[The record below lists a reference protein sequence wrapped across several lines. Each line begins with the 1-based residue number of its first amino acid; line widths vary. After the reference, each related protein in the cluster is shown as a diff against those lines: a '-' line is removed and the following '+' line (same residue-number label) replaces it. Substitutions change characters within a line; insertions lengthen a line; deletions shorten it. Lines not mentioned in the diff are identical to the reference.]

1 METTEHGKGAEGISD
16 CVLCTECT
24 EMETYRLSSKLREN
38 DSEYLIQTSND
49 SNLGA
54 VSTTIFVNGVVAE
67 RVTQP
72 HPEQVDPQD
81 VLALVKSSHGE
92 KKKEIESLLGAY
104 RQAIK
109 QAEPDTMY
117 HLGTAFYYKGF
128 YAEAREL
135 FYQAA
140 SSSTEHHQAYNFL
153 VVAELALNNPTEAVA
168 SGSRAVSMRPRF
180 ADYRNNYGEAL
191 LAADNYK
198 AAIEQF
204 EQAIEI
210 NMYYSDAY
218 FNLALGHIVEA
229 IRQPD
234 RERWPSRLERISD
247 CIKKAVLIYDKYR
260 GQRLDDAM
268 EALQRAELRE
278 ALATLKAVREGK
290 RESKRREYAA
300 FHTRFLLVPGWM
312 SEKAVADRI
321 AFLKA
326 ELQKNP
332 TYVDLYAELSQ
343 CYLEQAKMAWQRAI
357 ENYRKTTEINPS
369 LRRAHIALDETEAVY
384 EKMCAVLGRITE
396 KG

>member
-1 METTEHGKGAEGISD
+1 
-16 CVLCTECT
+16 
-24 EMETYRLSSKLREN
+24 METYRLSSKLREN

-49 SNLGA
+49 ANLGA
-54 VSTTIFVNGVVAE
+54 VSTTIFINGVVAE
-67 RVTQP
+67 RVTRP

-81 VLALVKSSHGE
+81 VLSLVKSSHGE
-92 KKKEIESLLGAY
+92 KKKELEALLAAY
-104 RQAIK
+104 RQAI
-109 QAEPDTMY
+109 QQSEPDTMY
-117 HLGTAFYYKGF
+117 HLGTAFYYKSF

-140 SSSTEHHQAYNFL
+140 SSATEHHQAYNFL
-153 VVAELALNNPTEAVA
+153 AVTELALNNPAEAVA
-168 SGSRAVSMRPRF
+168 SGARAVGMRPRF

-191 LAADNYK
+191 LAIDDYQ

-218 FNLALGHIVEA
+218 FNLALGLIVEA

-234 RERWPSRLERISD
+234 RDKWPSRLGKISD
-247 CIKKAVLIYDKYR
+247 SLKKALLIFEGYR
-260 GQRLDDAM
+260 GPRFEGAM
-268 EALQRAELRE
+268 DALQRSELRE
-278 ALATLKAVREGK
+278 ALAELKAVREAK
-290 RESKRREYAA
+290 REAHRREFAA
-300 FHTRFLLVPGWM
+300 FHTRHLLVPGWM

-343 CYLEQAKMAWQRAI
+343 CYLEQSKLAWERAI
-357 ENYRKTTEINPS
+357 DNYRKTMEINPS
-369 LRRAHIALDETEAVY
+369 LRRAQIALDETEAVY
-384 EKMCAVLGRITE
+384 DRMCAVLGRITE